1 MKSNNFNKLGDTTLR
16 TEVQVTSYFQ
26 ILNWI
31 IEIKETS
38 DPDKEINWNE
48 KFIEWCEKEN
58 IYK

>member
-38 DPDKEINWNE
+38 DPW
-48 KFIEWCEKEN
+48 
-58 IYK
+58 